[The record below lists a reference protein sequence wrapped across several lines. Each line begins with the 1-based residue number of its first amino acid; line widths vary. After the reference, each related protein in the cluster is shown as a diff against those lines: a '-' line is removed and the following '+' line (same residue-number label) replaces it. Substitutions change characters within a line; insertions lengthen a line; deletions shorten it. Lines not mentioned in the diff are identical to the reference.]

1 MTLTMTDDR
10 LREIVAIV
18 KRISGQGVYTLPVDI
33 ERLCRSHGA
42 RMTSLEDAAALG
54 LDPEIVTRCI
64 GNRDGVANE
73 GRRVWGIIYNKNA
86 PVNRLRF
93 TLAEEL
99 MHHLLG
105 HTKDPR
111 FNALAPSYS
120 PEVYAEYEEEAKIA
134 ADLLLIQ
141 PGVFYRYRRL
151 IGVGGLAKLFAVSAA
166 CLWTAA
172 QVYNEKED
180 VIRQAWGLSVPADME
195 RISER
200 AAQLVRERRPVR
212 VSI

>member
-1 MTLTMTDDR
+1 MTLIMTDAR
-10 LREIVAIV
+10 LQEIVGIV
-18 KRISGQGVYTLPVDI
+18 KHISCQRVYTLPVDI
-33 ERLCRSHGA
+33 DRLCRSYGA
-42 RMTSLEDAAALG
+42 RMTSIDDAAALG

-111 FNALAPSYS
+111 FNAISPSYDHAL
-120 PEVYAEYEEEAKIA
+120 YMRYEEEAKIA
-134 ADLLLIQ
+134 ADLLLIPPSVYYRFRRTV
-141 PGVFYRYRRL
+141 PG
-151 IGVGGLAKLFAVSAA
+151 GGLGKLFGVSDA
-166 CLWTAA
+166 CLWTAS
-172 QVYNEKED
+172 QLYNEKED
-180 VIRQAWGLSVPADME
+180 AIQIAWGLSMPADME
-195 RISER
+195 RISKR

>member
-10 LREIVAIV
+10 LREIVGIV
-18 KRISGQGVYTLPVDI
+18 KHISCQGVYTLPVDI
-33 ERLCRSHGA
+33 GRLCRSYGA
-42 RMTSLEDAAALG
+42 RMTSIDDAAALG
-54 LDPEIVTRCI
+54 LDPEVVTRCI

-111 FNALAPSYS
+111 FNAISPSYDRAL
-120 PEVYAEYEEEAKIA
+120 YMRYEEEAKIA
-134 ADLLLIQ
+134 ADLLLI
-141 PGVFYRYRRL
+141 PPSVFYRYRRL
-151 IGVGGLAKLFAVSAA
+151 IGAGGLAKLFAVSES
-166 CLWTAA
+166 CLWMAA
-172 QVYNEKED
+172 RLYDEKKD
-180 VIRQAWGLSVPADME
+180 VIQIAWGLSVPVDME
-195 RISER
+195 RISKR